1 MDNQT
6 ISKILE
12 AAMPLINLL
21 HDEFNDSTSVIV
33 TSQSVSVNNMILG
46 LTIERN
52 DMQQEKQGKDVE
64 MEVTENA

>member
-6 ISKILE
+6 VSKILD

-21 HDEFNDSTSVIV
+21 HNEFGDSTSVIV

-52 DMQQEKQGKDVE
+52 DMQQENGNDVE
-64 MEVTENA
+64 MEVTENV

>member
-21 HDEFNDSTSVIV
+21 HDEFKDSTSVIV

-52 DMQQEKQGKDVE
+52 DMQQEEQGKDVE
-64 MEVTENA
+64 MEVIENA